1 MIKHIS
7 ISTFINTI
15 FSIAVIAIIITFGL
29 FINLDKQRHQIVQ
42 KNRYEMI
49 ADNFLTVF
57 DKNPTKTQL
66 NQLYKQFKV
75 KVIKD
80 RQKKLKILTLGEEL
94 VMRRTYLGTYRIYL
108 YNSEYYLYAQQFGY
122 NLMLEDLHS
131 NRYNIAI
138 IILLLV
144 LSLSTLLFLYIILK
158 RKLFPLKYL
167 DREITKFSKGD
178 LNICIKTD
186 SNDEIGEIAKNFNTA
201 IALIKNQTESKKL
214 FMRNMMHELKTP
226 ITKAMFIAETL
237 EDEQSKQM
245 LQKAFKRMDDI
256 IKELATVERITSK
269 TSVLCK
275 EPTSF
280 FNIYQKTLEIMMI
293 DSSNLSSKINDFH
306 FEVDSSLFSVALKNL
321 LDNGIKFSP
330 DKKVTLLANAKRI
343 DVISTGK
350 KLKNNLDYYTEPFS
364 QEEKRADGF
373 GLGLYIVKTIVH
385 MHGYKLKYSHKDNRN
400 YFSIIL
406 VSHFS

>member
-1 MIKHIS
+1 
-7 ISTFINTI
+7 
-15 FSIAVIAIIITFGL
+15 
-29 FINLDKQRHQIVQ
+29 
-42 KNRYEMI
+42 
-49 ADNFLTVF
+49 
-57 DKNPTKTQL
+57 
-66 NQLYKQFKV
+66 
-75 KVIKD
+75 
-80 RQKKLKILTLGEEL
+80 
-94 VMRRTYLGTYRIYL
+94 MRRTYLGTYRIYL
-108 YNSEYYLYAQQFGY
+108 YNSEYYLYTQQFGY
-122 NLMLEDLHS
+122 NLMIEDLHS

-201 IALIKNQTESKKL
+201 VALIKNQTESKKL

-237 EDEQSKQM
+237 EDEKSKQM

-269 TSVLCK
+269 TSVICK

-280 FNIYQKTLEIMMI
+280 FNIYKKTLEIMMI
-293 DSSNLSSKINDFH
+293 DSSNLSSKISDFN
-306 FEVDSSLFSVALKNL
+306 FDVDSSLFSVALKNL
-321 LDNGIKFSP
+321 LDNGIKFSK
-330 DKKVTLLANAKRI
+330 DKKVTLIANQKRI
-343 DVISTGK
+343 DVISNGK

-385 MHGYKLKYSHKDNRN
+385 MHGYKLKYSHKDNKN

>member
-7 ISTFINTI
+7 ISTFINTV
-15 FSIAVIAIIITFGL
+15 FTIAVIAIIITFGL

-49 ADNFLTVF
+49 AENFLSVF
-57 DKNPTKTQL
+57 DKKPSKSQL
-66 NQLYKQFKV
+66 NQLYKQYKV
-75 KVIKD
+75 KLINN
-80 RQKKLKILTLGEEL
+80 RQTKLKILNKGEEL
-94 VMRRTYLGTYRIYL
+94 LFKRTYLGTYRIYL
-108 YNSEYYLYAQQFGY
+108 YKSEYYLYAQQLGY

-131 NRYNIAI
+131 NKYNIAI
-138 IILLLV
+138 IILVLF
-144 LSLSTLLFLYIILK
+144 LSLCTLLFLYIILK

-167 DREITKFSKGD
+167 DKEITKFSKGNLD
-178 LNICIKTD
+178 IKIKTN

-201 IALIKNQTESKKL
+201 IALIRNQTESKKL

-237 EDEQSKQM
+237 EDEQSKIM

-256 IKELATVERITSK
+256 IKELATIERITSK
-269 TSVLCK
+269 TSVLYK
-275 EPTSF
+275 EYNSF
-280 FNIYQKTLEIMMI
+280 FNIYQKALEIMMI
-293 DSSNLSSKINDFH
+293 DSSNLSSKINDFT

-321 LDNGIKFSP
+321 LDNGIKFSK
-330 DKKVTLLANAKRI
+330 DKKVTLIANCKRI
-343 DVISTGK
+343 DVISKGD
-350 KLKNNLDYYTEPFS
+350 KLKNKLDYYTEPFS

-385 MHGYKLKYSHKDNRN
+385 MHGYKLKYFHKDNKN
-400 YFSIIL
+400 HFSIIL
-406 VSHFS
+406 A